1 MQSAADSFMVYK
13 PLRKMSTF
21 DGDCEAKLVIPDH
34 NDSLPFFSKPN
45 LGLNPKPEA
54 RSPQP

>member
-1 MQSAADSFMVYK
+1 MQSATDSFMVYK

-34 NDSLPFFSKPN
+34 NDSLPFLAN
-45 LGLNPKPEA
+45 LI
-54 RSPQP
+54 